1 MNRLTASQVQL
12 PAGRM
17 GTKQMKT
24 RVIIEYDLLRGWR
37 PRSGPRSR
45 RTAVDHLRNCA
56 RLARLRDGQ
65 VELVDVPLMA
75 TV

>member
-1 MNRLTASQVQL
+1 
-12 PAGRM
+12 
-17 GTKQMKT
+17 MKT